1 MKAIGTYILIKEV
14 NEDITISGG
23 LLLTEKDKSMFRYS
37 CGVVES
43 VGGDVKEIQ
52 KGDKVYYDKGQSFG
66 MIIDGKTIMV
76 IRERDIVL
84 VN

>member
-1 MKAIGTYILIKEV
+1 MRAIGTYILIKEIK
-14 NEDITISGG
+14 EDITISGG

-43 VGGDVKEIQ
+43 VGGDVKEI
-52 KGDKVYYDKGQSFG
+52 KSGDKIYYDKGQSFG
-66 MIIDGKTIMV
+66 MIIEGETVMV
-76 IRERDIVL
+76 IRERDVVL

>member
-1 MKAIGTYILIKEV
+1 MRAIGTYILIKEIK
-14 NEDITISGG
+14 EDITISGG

-43 VGGDVKEIQ
+43 VGGDVKEI
-52 KGDKVYYDKGQSFG
+52 KPGDKIYYDKGQSFG
-66 MIIDGKTIMV
+66 MIIEGETVMV
-76 IRERDIVL
+76 IRERDVVL